1 MAEEISEISVGQFDT
16 VSQLIA
22 SSVSLQLAVIG
33 LIIGIII
40 ISLVYRKFSFWVK
53 TQKFNHTR
61 PHVARF
67 ARKIILPFLAIA
79 LISSVNMYIQ
89 VFELFDDE
97 SLIPQAEG
105 ELAPSE
111 VFAKMLNTLNILVI
125 GYTIS
130 QLVPIA
136 LTKRDSSVLEREDFE
151 AWREMRGFP
160 DDDDDFFHKLY
171 KWIPPKQ
178 KPDDLT
184 EEEFN
189 SYLQT
194 EEGIVY
200 LENFRT
206 SRGAPI
212 GSYEK
217 NIKEPY
223 EKWKKSSSSSGNPL
237 ISLHASKSS
246 RSKTELSRFV
256 NAIGTSCEIVYPIT
270 KMFRV
275 FSIFANT
282 SLGASSL
289 STCGINDSSSNNSK
303 T

>member
-1 MAEEISEISVGQFDT
+1 M
-16 VSQLIA
+16 IA

-33 LIIGIII
+33 LIIGIIV
-40 ISLVYRKFSFWVK
+40 ISVVYRKFSFWIK

-89 VFELFDDE
+89 VFELFDEE
-97 SLIPQAEG
+97 SAGIQLEG

-136 LTKRDSSVLEREDFE
+136 LTKRDSSVLERQDFE

-160 DDDDDFFHKLY
+160 DDADDFFHKLY

-184 EEEFN
+184 DEESERLFCCAHLLLLLK
-189 SYLQT
+189 SPL
-194 EEGIVY
+194 V
-200 LENFRT
+200 RT
-206 SRGAPI
+206 ILLVHHRL
-212 GSYEK
+212 
-217 NIKEPY
+217 
-223 EKWKKSSSSSGNPL
+223 KWPDL
-237 ISLHASKSS
+237 VW
-246 RSKTELSRFV
+246 FQQ
-256 NAIGTSCEIVYPIT
+256 
-270 KMFRV
+270 V
-275 FSIFANT
+275 F
-282 SLGASSL
+282 LL
-289 STCGINDSSSNNSK
+289 L
-303 T
+303 